1 MNQSALQLLSSP
13 DRKRAGSLTDQI
25 EERLRTLIDTG
36 ALREGERLPSTRE
49 LAAALGVNRGILLKA
64 VRRLEESGRLKA
76 RVGSGITVVGAGLE
90 GADPDEEVRFSS
102 AIGRLTLSESL
113 LARDEPV
120 FADFSRLTPDEKFFP
135 QEAFLAILADSWK
148 HNRELWQYAPPYGFK
163 ELRVQIARRMSQTG
177 SPWSADDILVTS
189 GAQQA
194 LDLLFKTFVDVGD
207 AVAVESPTY
216 SGVLPLLQFYGA
228 RRVEIPVVA
237 DGRDLSGLKRGAV
250 RLVYTMPE
258 RHNPTGETLDEPG
271 RRELAAASLSAGA
284 IVLEDGYETAV
295 SGHPPLSALNRG
307 RVVTLGSFS
316 KDLAP
321 GFRVGWIAADRA
333 ILRAVALA
341 KQTSDLQTP
350 LALQVAIAEFL
361 RQNADEEVR
370 RRRSREVE
378 KRRAVLEES
387 LERNLP
393 ELGHRG
399 GGPGNP
405 LFWLQLPPGVAG
417 REVARRALSRGV
429 RVAPGADF
437 DPAGRDLSALR
448 LSVSRIDGA
457 VIAEGAAR
465 LAKAIRET
473 GARSASALAIPTI

>member
-1 MNQSALQLLSSP
+1 M
-13 DRKRAGSLTDQI
+13 RKAGPLTDRV

-36 ALREGERLPSTRE
+36 VLREGERLPSTRE

-64 VRRLEESGRLKA
+64 VRRLEDSGRLKA
-76 RVGSGITVVGAGLE
+76 RVGSGITVVGAARG
-90 GADPDEEVRFSS
+90 GDAPAEEVRFSS
-102 AIGRLTLSESL
+102 AIGRLTPSESG
-113 LARDEPV
+113 LAREEPL
-120 FADFSRLTPDEKFFP
+120 FADFSRLAPDEKFFP
-135 QEAFLAILADSWK
+135 RESFLAILSESWK

-177 SPWSADDILVTS
+177 APWAAEDILVTS

-207 AVAVESPTY
+207 AVGVESPTY

-228 RRVEIPVVA
+228 RRIEIPVVPG
-237 DGRDLSGLKRGAV
+237 GRDLSGLRRGTV

-258 RHNPTGETLDEPG
+258 RHNPTGETLDEAS
-271 RRELAAASLSAGA
+271 RRQLLAGALSAGA
-284 IVLEDGYETAV
+284 VVLEDGYETAV
-295 SGHPPLSALNRG
+295 SGHPPLSALSRG

-321 GFRVGWIAADRA
+321 GFRVGWIAADRP
-333 ILRAVALA
+333 ILQAVALA

-370 RRRSREVE
+370 LRRSREIE
-378 KRRAVLEES
+378 KRRATLGES
-387 LERNLP
+387 LDRNLP
-393 ELGHRG
+393 ELSYRG

-405 LFWLQLPPGVAG
+405 LFWLELPRGVAG

-437 DPAGRDLSALR
+437 DPAGRDLPALR
-448 LSVSRIDGA
+448 LSVSRIDNA
-457 VIAEGAAR
+457 VVAEGAAR